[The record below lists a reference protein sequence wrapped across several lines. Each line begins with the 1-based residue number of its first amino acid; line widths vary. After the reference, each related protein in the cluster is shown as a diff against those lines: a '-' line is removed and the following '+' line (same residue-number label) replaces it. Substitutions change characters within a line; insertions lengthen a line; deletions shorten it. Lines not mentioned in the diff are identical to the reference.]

1 MNFPLDLRFKLLAIA
16 SQIYVR
22 DAGGRL
28 VMYVRQKAFKLK
40 EAITVYADEEQTR
53 ALYRI
58 DADRVIDIAAQYRIE
73 DTTGR
78 ALGSVKRRGLKSLW
92 RAQYEV
98 SRGAAAAFVIQ
109 EENPWVKVLDG
120 LVGEIPVI
128 GMLTGYMLHPA
139 YKVTRT
145 ADGATVFRV
154 VKQPALFEGRYR
166 LESMVSLADDEEQ
179 LAVLSILM
187 MLILERDRG

>member
-22 DAGGRL
+22 DAGGHL
-28 VMYVRQKAFKLK
+28 VLYVRQKAFKLR

-73 DTTGR
+73 DATGR

-98 SRGAAAAFVIQ
+98 SRGAIAAFVIQ

-139 YKVTRT
+139 YRVTR
-145 ADGATVFRV
+145 AGDGATVLRV

-166 LESMVSLADDEEQ
+166 VDATEPLADEDEQ
-179 LAVLSILM
+179 LAVLSVLM

>member
-98 SRGAAAAFVIQ
+98 SRGATAAFVIQ

-120 LVGEIPVI
+120 LIGEIPIVV
-128 GMLTGYMLHPA
+128 MLTGYMLHPA

-145 ADGATVFRV
+145 ADGGTVLRV
-154 VKQPALFEGRYR
+154 VK
-166 LESMVSLADDEEQ
+166 
-179 LAVLSILM
+179 
-187 MLILERDRG
+187 